1 MWSMCGSPR
10 SGVRQI
16 YSDTERKSMEQTEHS
31 SEYIT
36 TYQLEIENRLKNMV
50 WTICG
55 DYTVTARPDI
65 VLYRKAPDIALYD
78 AIKQGAGARYFDQ
91 EALSLYLIKKIY
103 LGADETKLLYL
114 SQLCMEVAVSPKI
127 AADRPGSVSVRKR
140 AYQAILAADE
150 AQMAMHRMGRAK
162 LIWIQHILGTY
173 RMQSAKGEQDLELL
187 EDISGITE
195 TDELIARIDELYN
208 QWLDPSFLR
217 EHGTLQD
224 VLAVTIEEMQ
234 DFDWKDF
241 LSEEMI
247 EENLED
253 LLERMSREMMATH
266 HPEEKE
272 EKKEATA
279 QEKKITYVTEEDFAK
294 VYSYIEKN
302 FGRTYMTPLEEKKK
316 NYQYCKGVHAD
327 CGVYYTKGILA
338 SPVLRN
344 YQYMYAG
351 REKRRN
357 EDYLKQHFTMVR
369 QNIQTLTDLL
379 KKTMVLKNEVN
390 YLPSDS
396 GTLVASKLWKVGR
409 VRDPKLF
416 IREQKERQQE
426 LVVEILIDA
435 SGSQRVRQS
444 QVAIQ
449 AYILTKALSNV
460 GIAHR
465 VTGFCTFWDYTVL
478 QQYRDYDD
486 PPEADSGI
494 LAFNTGSNNRDGLAL
509 RAAAGDL
516 LAREEEKKILLFLSD
531 GRPYDVIA
539 NRPNA
544 RNPAA
549 YCGDYAIK
557 DTAAEVRGL
566 RNNGVAVLGIFAGE
580 EEDLE
585 AEKKIFGR
593 DFAYIRDLNNFSKV
607 TGRYLAKQLE
617 E

>member
-1 MWSMCGSPR
+1 MNT
-10 SGVRQI
+10 
-16 YSDTERKSMEQTEHS
+16 D
-31 SEYIT
+31 YIS
-36 TYQLEIENRLKNMV
+36 TYQLEIENRIKNMV

-55 DYTVTARPDI
+55 DYALKARPDI
-65 VLYRKAPDIALYD
+65 ELYRKAPDIALYD
-78 AIKQGAGARYFDQ
+78 AIKQGAVSRYFDQ

-103 LGADETKLLYL
+103 LGADETKLMYL
-114 SQLCMEVAVSPKI
+114 SQLCMEVAVSDKI
-127 AADRPGSVSVRKR
+127 AKDRPGSVSVRKR
-140 AYQAILAADE
+140 AYKAILAADE
-150 AQMAMHRMGRAK
+150 ANMAMHKMGRVK
-162 LIWIQHILGTY
+162 LVWIQSKLGTY
-173 RMQSAKGEQDLELL
+173 RFTSSEGERHLELL
-187 EDISGITE
+187 ADISEITE
-195 TDELIARIDELYN
+195 TDELIARLDELYN
-208 QWLDPSFLR
+208 RWVDTSFVR
-217 EHGTLQD
+217 NHGSLAD

-253 LLERMSREMMATH
+253 LLEKMSREMMATH
-266 HPEEKE
+266 HPKETEEKE
-272 EKKEATA
+272 AA
-279 QEKKITYVTEEDFAK
+279 ALQEKKITYVTEEDFAK

-302 FGRTYMTPLEEKKK
+302 FGRTYLTPLEEKKK

-351 REKRRN
+351 REKRNN
-357 EDYLKQHFTMVR
+357 ENYLKQHFTLVR

-379 KKTMVLKNEVN
+379 KKTMVLKDEIN

-396 GTLVASKLWKVGR
+396 GTLVPSRLWKVGR

-435 SGSQRVRQS
+435 SGSQRVRQP
-444 QVAIQ
+444 QVAMQ
-449 AYILTKALSNV
+449 AYILTRALSNV

-478 QQYRDYDD
+478 QQYRDYGD
-486 PPEADSGI
+486 PPEADAGI
-494 LAFNTGSNNRDGLAL
+494 LAFTTGSNNRDGLAL

-516 LAREEEKKILLFLSD
+516 MERDEEKKILLFLSD

-557 DTAAEVRGL
+557 DTAAEIRGL

-580 EEDLE
+580 EKDLE
-585 AEKKIFGR
+585 AEKKIFGH

>member
-1 MWSMCGSPR
+1 MNT
-10 SGVRQI
+10 
-16 YSDTERKSMEQTEHS
+16 D
-31 SEYIT
+31 YIS
-36 TYQLEIENRLKNMV
+36 TYQLEIENRIKNMV

-55 DYTVTARPDI
+55 DYALKARPDI
-65 VLYRKAPDIALYD
+65 ELYRKAPDIALYD
-78 AIKQGAGARYFDQ
+78 AIKQGAVSRYFDQ

-103 LGADETKLLYL
+103 LGADETKLMYL
-114 SQLCMEVAVSPKI
+114 SQLCMEVAVSDKI
-127 AADRPGSVSVRKR
+127 AKDRPGSVSVRKR
-140 AYQAILAADE
+140 AYKAILAADE
-150 AQMAMHRMGRAK
+150 ANMAMHKMGRVK
-162 LIWIQHILGTY
+162 LVWIQSKLGTY
-173 RMQSAKGEQDLELL
+173 RFTSSEGERHLELL
-187 EDISGITE
+187 ADISEITE
-195 TDELIARIDELYN
+195 TDELIARLDELYN
-208 QWLDPSFLR
+208 RWVDTSFVR
-217 EHGTLQD
+217 NHGSLAD

-253 LLERMSREMMATH
+253 LLEKMSREMMATH
-266 HPEEKE
+266 HPKETEEKE
-272 EKKEATA
+272 AA
-279 QEKKITYVTEEDFAK
+279 APQEKKITYVTEEDFAK

-302 FGRTYMTPLEEKKK
+302 FGRTYLTPLEEKKK

-351 REKRRN
+351 REKRNN
-357 EDYLKQHFTMVR
+357 ENYLKQHFTLVR

-379 KKTMVLKNEVN
+379 KKTMVLKDEIN

-396 GTLVASKLWKVGR
+396 GTLVPSRLWKVGR

-435 SGSQRVRQS
+435 SGSQRVRQP
-444 QVAIQ
+444 QVAMQ
-449 AYILTKALSNV
+449 AYILTRALSNV

-478 QQYRDYDD
+478 QQYRDYGD
-486 PPEADSGI
+486 PPEADAGI
-494 LAFNTGSNNRDGLAL
+494 LAFTTGSNNRDGLAL

-516 LAREEEKKILLFLSD
+516 MERDEEKKILLFLSD
-531 GRPYDVIA
+531 GRPYVVIA

-557 DTAAEVRGL
+557 DTAAEIRGL

-580 EEDLE
+580 EKDLE
-585 AEKKIFGR
+585 AEKKIFGH

>member
-1 MWSMCGSPR
+1 MNT
-10 SGVRQI
+10 
-16 YSDTERKSMEQTEHS
+16 D
-31 SEYIT
+31 YIS
-36 TYQLEIENRLKNMV
+36 TYQLEIENRIKNMV

-55 DYTVTARPDI
+55 DYALKARPDI
-65 VLYRKAPDIALYD
+65 ELYRKAPDIALYD
-78 AIKQGAGARYFDQ
+78 AIKQGAVSRYFDQ
-91 EALSLYLIKKIY
+91 EAISLYLIKKIY
-103 LGADETKLLYL
+103 LGADETKLMYL
-114 SQLCMEVAVSPKI
+114 SQLCMEVAVSDKI
-127 AADRPGSVSVRKR
+127 AKDRPGSVSVRKR
-140 AYQAILAADE
+140 AYKAILAADE
-150 AQMAMHRMGRAK
+150 ANMAMHKMGRVK
-162 LIWIQHILGTY
+162 LVWIQSKLGTY
-173 RMQSAKGEQDLELL
+173 RFTSSEGERHLELL
-187 EDISGITE
+187 ADISEITE
-195 TDELIARIDELYN
+195 TDELIARLDELYN
-208 QWLDPSFLR
+208 RWVDTSFVR
-217 EHGTLQD
+217 NHGSLAD

-253 LLERMSREMMATH
+253 LLEKMSREMMATH
-266 HPEEKE
+266 HPKETEEKE
-272 EKKEATA
+272 AA
-279 QEKKITYVTEEDFAK
+279 APQEKKITYVTEEDFAK

-302 FGRTYMTPLEEKKK
+302 FGRTYLTPLEEKKK

-351 REKRRN
+351 REKRNN
-357 EDYLKQHFTMVR
+357 ENYLKQHFTLVR

-379 KKTMVLKNEVN
+379 KKTMVLKDEIN

-396 GTLVASKLWKVGR
+396 GTLVPSRLWKVGR

-435 SGSQRVRQS
+435 SGSQRVRQP
-444 QVAIQ
+444 QVAMQ
-449 AYILTKALSNV
+449 AYILTRALSNV

-486 PPEADSGI
+486 PPEADAGI
-494 LAFNTGSNNRDGLAL
+494 LAFTTGSNNRDGLAL

-516 LAREEEKKILLFLSD
+516 MERDEEKKILLFLSD

-557 DTAAEVRGL
+557 DTAAEIRGL

-580 EEDLE
+580 EKDLE
-585 AEKKIFGR
+585 AEKKIFGH

>member
-1 MWSMCGSPR
+1 MNT
-10 SGVRQI
+10 
-16 YSDTERKSMEQTEHS
+16 D
-31 SEYIT
+31 YIS
-36 TYQLEIENRLKNMV
+36 TYQLEIENRIKNMV

-55 DYTVTARPDI
+55 DYALKARPDI
-65 VLYRKAPDIALYD
+65 ELYRKAPDIALYD
-78 AIKQGAGARYFDQ
+78 AIKQGAVSRYFDQ

-103 LGADETKLLYL
+103 LGADETKLMYL
-114 SQLCMEVAVSPKI
+114 SQLCMEVAVSDKI
-127 AADRPGSVSVRKR
+127 AKDRPGSVSVRKR
-140 AYQAILAADE
+140 AYKAILAADE
-150 AQMAMHRMGRAK
+150 ANMAMHKMGRVK
-162 LIWIQHILGTY
+162 LVWIQSKLGTY
-173 RMQSAKGEQDLELL
+173 RFTSSEGERHLELL
-187 EDISGITE
+187 ADISEITE
-195 TDELIARIDELYN
+195 TDELIARLDELYN
-208 QWLDPSFLR
+208 RWVDTSFVR
-217 EHGTLQD
+217 NHGSLAD

-253 LLERMSREMMATH
+253 LLEKMSRDMIATH
-266 HPEEKE
+266 NPKETEEKE
-272 EKKEATA
+272 AA
-279 QEKKITYVTEEDFAK
+279 APQEKKITYVTEEDFAK

-302 FGRTYMTPLEEKKK
+302 FGRTYLTPLEEKKK

-351 REKRRN
+351 REKRNN
-357 EDYLKQHFTMVR
+357 ENYLKQHFTLVR

-379 KKTMVLKNEVN
+379 KKTMVLKDEIN

-396 GTLVASKLWKVGR
+396 GTLVPSRLWKVGR

-435 SGSQRVRQS
+435 SGSQRVRQP
-444 QVAIQ
+444 QVAMQ
-449 AYILTKALSNV
+449 AYILTRALSNV

-478 QQYRDYDD
+478 QQYRDYGD
-486 PPEADSGI
+486 PPEADAGI
-494 LAFNTGSNNRDGLAL
+494 LAFTTGSNNRDGLAL

-516 LAREEEKKILLFLSD
+516 MERDEEKKILLFLSD

-557 DTAAEVRGL
+557 DTAAEIRGL

-580 EEDLE
+580 EKDLE
-585 AEKKIFGR
+585 AEKKIFGH

>member
-1 MWSMCGSPR
+1 MNT
-10 SGVRQI
+10 
-16 YSDTERKSMEQTEHS
+16 D
-31 SEYIT
+31 YIS
-36 TYQLEIENRLKNMV
+36 TYQLEIENRIKNMV

-55 DYTVTARPDI
+55 DYALKARPDI
-65 VLYRKAPDIALYD
+65 ELYRKAPDIALYD
-78 AIKQGAGARYFDQ
+78 AIKQGAVSRYFDQ

-103 LGADETKLLYL
+103 LGADETKLMYL
-114 SQLCMEVAVSPKI
+114 SQLCMEVAVSDKI
-127 AADRPGSVSVRKR
+127 AKDRPGSVSVRKR
-140 AYQAILAADE
+140 AYKAILAADE
-150 AQMAMHRMGRAK
+150 ANMAMHKMGRVK
-162 LIWIQHILGTY
+162 LVWIQSKLGTY
-173 RMQSAKGEQDLELL
+173 RFTSSEGERHLELL
-187 EDISGITE
+187 ADISEITE
-195 TDELIARIDELYN
+195 TDELIARLDELYN
-208 QWLDPSFLR
+208 RWVDTSFVR
-217 EHGTLQD
+217 NHGSLAD

-247 EENLED
+247 EESLED
-253 LLERMSREMMATH
+253 LLEKMSREMMATH
-266 HPEEKE
+266 HPKETEEKE
-272 EKKEATA
+272 AA
-279 QEKKITYVTEEDFAK
+279 APQEKKITYVTEEDFAK

-302 FGRTYMTPLEEKKK
+302 FGRTYLTPLEEKKK

-351 REKRRN
+351 REKRNN
-357 EDYLKQHFTMVR
+357 ENYLKQHFTLVR

-379 KKTMVLKNEVN
+379 KKTMVLKDEIN

-396 GTLVASKLWKVGR
+396 GTLVPSRLWKVGR

-435 SGSQRVRQS
+435 SGSQRVRQP
-444 QVAIQ
+444 QVAMQ
-449 AYILTKALSNV
+449 AYILTRALSNV

-478 QQYRDYDD
+478 QQYRDYGD
-486 PPEADSGI
+486 PPEADAGI
-494 LAFNTGSNNRDGLAL
+494 LAFTTGSNNRDGLAL

-516 LAREEEKKILLFLSD
+516 MERDEEKKILLFLSD

-557 DTAAEVRGL
+557 DTAAEIRGL

-580 EEDLE
+580 EKDLE
-585 AEKKIFGR
+585 AEKKIFGH

>member
-1 MWSMCGSPR
+1 MD
-10 SGVRQI
+10 
-16 YSDTERKSMEQTEHS
+16 SD
-31 SEYIT
+31 YIN
-36 TYQLEIENRLKNMV
+36 TYQLEIENRIKNMV

-55 DYTVTARPDI
+55 DYSLKARPDI
-65 VLYRKAPDIALYD
+65 ELYRKAPDIALYD
-78 AIKQGAGARYFDQ
+78 AIKQGAFSRYFDQ

-114 SQLCMEVAVSPKI
+114 SQLCMEAAVSDKI
-127 AADRPGSVSVRKR
+127 AKDRPGSASVRNR
-140 AYQAILAADE
+140 AYKAILAVDE
-150 AQMAMHRMGRAK
+150 ANMAMHKMGQAK
-162 LIWIQHILGTY
+162 LIWIQSKLGTY
-173 RMQSAKGEQDLELL
+173 RFTSSKGERYLELL
-187 EDISGITE
+187 TDISEITK
-195 TDELIARIDELYN
+195 TDELIARLDELYN
-208 QWLDPSFLR
+208 QWVDTAFAR
-217 EHGTLQD
+217 KHGNLAD

-247 EENLED
+247 EENLDD
-253 LLERMSREMMATH
+253 LLRKMSREMMATH
-266 HPEEKE
+266 HAEEPEEKE
-272 EKKEATA
+272 TAVPQGKKV
-279 QEKKITYVTEEDFAK
+279 TYVTEEDFAK
-294 VYSYIEKN
+294 VYNYIEKN
-302 FGRTYMTPLEEKKK
+302 FGRTYLTPLEEKKK
-316 NYQYCKGVHAD
+316 NYQYCKGIHAD

-351 REKRRN
+351 REKRNN
-357 EDYLKQHFTMVR
+357 ENYLKQHFTLVR
-369 QNIQTLTDLL
+369 QNIQTLTELL
-379 KKTMVLKNEVN
+379 KKTMVLKDEVN

-396 GTLVASKLWKVGR
+396 GTLVPSRLWKVGR

-416 IREQKERQQE
+416 IKEQKERQQE

-435 SGSQRVRQS
+435 SGSQRVRQP
-444 QVAIQ
+444 QVAMQ
-449 AYILTKALSNV
+449 AYILTRALSNV

-486 PPEADSGI
+486 PPEADAGI
-494 LAFNTGSNNRDGLAL
+494 LAFTTGSNNRDGLAL

-516 LAREEEKKILLFLSD
+516 MTREEEKKILLFLSD

-549 YCGDYAIK
+549 YCGEYAIK

-585 AEKKIFGR
+585 AEKKIFGH

>member
-1 MWSMCGSPR
+1 MNT
-10 SGVRQI
+10 V
-16 YSDTERKSMEQTEHS
+16 
-31 SEYIT
+31 YIS
-36 TYQLEIENRLKNMV
+36 TYQLEIENRIKNMV

-55 DYTVTARPDI
+55 DYALKARPDI
-65 VLYRKAPDIALYD
+65 ELYRKAPDIALYD
-78 AIKQGAGARYFDQ
+78 AIKQGAVSRYFDQ

-103 LGADETKLLYL
+103 LGADETKLMYL
-114 SQLCMEVAVSPKI
+114 SQLCMEVAVSDKI
-127 AADRPGSVSVRKR
+127 AKDRPGSVSVRKR
-140 AYQAILAADE
+140 AYKAILAADE
-150 AQMAMHRMGRAK
+150 ANMAMHKMGRVK
-162 LIWIQHILGTY
+162 LVWIQSKLGTY
-173 RMQSAKGEQDLELL
+173 RFTSSEGERHLELL
-187 EDISGITE
+187 ADISEITE
-195 TDELIARIDELYN
+195 TDELIARLDELYN
-208 QWLDPSFLR
+208 RWVDTSFERNRGSLA
-217 EHGTLQD
+217 D

-253 LLERMSREMMATH
+253 LLEKMSREMMATH
-266 HPEEKE
+266 HPKEAEEKE
-272 EKKEATA
+272 TATP

-302 FGRTYMTPLEEKKK
+302 FGHTYLTPLEEKKK

-351 REKRRN
+351 REKRNN
-357 EDYLKQHFTMVR
+357 ENYLKQHFTLVR
-369 QNIQTLTDLL
+369 QNIHTLTDLL
-379 KKTMVLKNEVN
+379 KKTMVLKDEIN

-396 GTLVASKLWKVGR
+396 GTLVPSRLWKVGR

-416 IREQKERQQE
+416 IKEQKERQQE

-435 SGSQRVRQS
+435 SGSQRVRQP
-444 QVAIQ
+444 QVAMQ
-449 AYILTKALSNV
+449 AYILTRALSNV

-486 PPEADSGI
+486 PPEADAGI
-494 LAFNTGSNNRDGLAL
+494 LAFTTGSNNRDGLAL

-516 LAREEEKKILLFLSD
+516 MERDEEKKILLFLSD

-557 DTAAEVRGL
+557 DTAAEIRGL

-580 EEDLE
+580 EKDLE
-585 AEKKIFGR
+585 AEKKIFGH

>member
-1 MWSMCGSPR
+1 MNT
-10 SGVRQI
+10 
-16 YSDTERKSMEQTEHS
+16 D
-31 SEYIT
+31 YIS
-36 TYQLEIENRLKNMV
+36 TYQLEIENRIKNMV

-55 DYTVTARPDI
+55 DYALKARPDI
-65 VLYRKAPDIALYD
+65 ELYRKAPDIALYD
-78 AIKQGAGARYFDQ
+78 AIKQGAVSRYFDQ

-103 LGADETKLLYL
+103 LGADETKLMYL
-114 SQLCMEVAVSPKI
+114 SQLCMEVAVSDKI
-127 AADRPGSVSVRKR
+127 AKDRPGSVSVRKR
-140 AYQAILAADE
+140 AYKAILAADE
-150 AQMAMHRMGRAK
+150 ANMAMHKMGRVK
-162 LIWIQHILGTY
+162 LVWIQSKLGTY
-173 RMQSAKGEQDLELL
+173 RFTSSEGERHLELL
-187 EDISGITE
+187 ADISEITE
-195 TDELIARIDELYN
+195 TDELIARLDELYN
-208 QWLDPSFLR
+208 RWVDTSFERNRGSLA
-217 EHGTLQD
+217 D

-253 LLERMSREMMATH
+253 LLEKMSREMMATH
-266 HPEEKE
+266 HPKEAEEKE
-272 EKKEATA
+272 TA
-279 QEKKITYVTEEDFAK
+279 APQEKKITYVTEEDFAK

-302 FGRTYMTPLEEKKK
+302 FGHTYLTPLEEKKK

-351 REKRRN
+351 REKRNN
-357 EDYLKQHFTMVR
+357 ENYLKQHFTLVR
-369 QNIQTLTDLL
+369 QNIHTLTDLL
-379 KKTMVLKNEVN
+379 KKTMVLKDEIN

-396 GTLVASKLWKVGR
+396 GTLVPSRLWKVGR

-435 SGSQRVRQS
+435 SGSQRVRQP
-444 QVAIQ
+444 QVAMQ
-449 AYILTKALSNV
+449 AYILTRALSNV

-486 PPEADSGI
+486 PPEADAGI
-494 LAFNTGSNNRDGLAL
+494 LAFTTGSNNRDGLAL

-516 LAREEEKKILLFLSD
+516 MERDEEKKILLFLSD

-557 DTAAEVRGL
+557 DTAAEIRGL

-580 EEDLE
+580 EKDLE
-585 AEKKIFGR
+585 AEKKIFGH